1 MHRFRKA
8 VQQQDQWRPGR
19 AGGDG
24 IEDEMRRNS
33 DLFLDGHGAILDG
46 QSGQSMV
53 RHIQRGG
60 RNCATLE
67 KCCIGSRIEARGD
80 GRLHYLRSILFDA
93 AVVILTLVIS
103 LSVPFMV
110 LFKAGSTTVRAV
122 SQVWA
127 NGIMFLMKYVVGLD
141 YRVEGREHVPDGP
154 CIIACNHQS
163 LWETAALCVIFPD
176 ASIVA
181 KKELRKLPL
190 VGWFLERY
198 PMILVDRSAG
208 RQALRQ
214 MVDEARRA
222 VGEGRKALL
231 FPQGTRQ
238 AIDEPMTFQSAG
250 ISALYTNLE
259 VPVVP
264 AACNSGL
271 FWGKKTLMMHSGT
284 ITLSFLPP
292 IPPGLPRK
300 EFQEKMERMIA
311 EEAKRLLTV
320 TEAKAAR

>member
-1 MHRFRKA
+1 MA
-8 VQQQDQWRPGR
+8 
-19 AGGDG
+19 
-24 IEDEMRRNS
+24 
-33 DLFLDGHGAILDG
+33 LFNA
-46 QSGQSMV
+46 SS
-53 RHIQRGG
+53 
-60 RNCATLE
+60 A
-67 KCCIGSRIEARGD
+67 
-80 GRLHYLRSILFDA
+80 
-93 AVVILTLVIS
+93 
-103 LSVPFMV
+103 
-110 LFKAGSTTVRAV
+110 TVRAV

-141 YRVEGREHVPDGP
+141 YRVEGRENVPDGP

-214 MVDEARRA
+214 MVDEAKRA
-222 VGEGRKALL
+222 VGEGRKVLL

-238 AIDEPMTFQSAG
+238 AIDEPVTFQSAG
-250 ISALYTNLE
+250 ISALYTNLD

-271 FWGKKTLMMHSGT
+271 FWGKKTLMMHSRHHHPVFSSADRAGPAAQGVSGKDGADDRGGGEPVAYGDRGEGGALARAAT
-284 ITLSFLPP
+284 QPAK
-292 IPPGLPRK
+292 G
-300 EFQEKMERMIA
+300 ERNARHQMNCAAIGA
-311 EEAKRLLTV
+311 
-320 TEAKAAR
+320 TEATPVASTNTNTGNSAVTIE

>member
-1 MHRFRKA
+1 M
-8 VQQQDQWRPGR
+8 
-19 AGGDG
+19 
-24 IEDEMRRNS
+24 
-33 DLFLDGHGAILDG
+33 
-46 QSGQSMV
+46 
-53 RHIQRGG
+53 
-60 RNCATLE
+60 
-67 KCCIGSRIEARGD
+67 
-80 GRLHYLRSILFDA
+80 HYLRSIVFDV
-93 AVVILTLVIS
+93 AVVILTLVVS
-103 LSVPFMV
+103 LTVPFLR
-110 LFKAGSTTVRAV
+110 LFNASSGTVRAV

-127 NGIMFLMKYVVGLD
+127 RGILLLMKFVVGLD
-141 YRVEGREHVPDGP
+141 YREQGRENVPDGP

-181 KKELRKLPL
+181 KKELRKRPI

-222 VGEGRKALL
+222 VGEGRKVLL

-238 AIDEPMTFQSAG
+238 AIDQPMTFQSAG
-250 ISALYTNLE
+250 LSALYTNLD

-264 AACNSGL
+264 TAHNSGL

-292 IPPGLPRK
+292 IAPGLPRK
-300 EFQEKMERMIA
+300 EFQEKMERMIS
-311 EEAKRLLTV
+311 EEASRLLKASEANV
-320 TEAKAAR
+320 T

>member
-1 MHRFRKA
+1 M
-8 VQQQDQWRPGR
+8 
-19 AGGDG
+19 
-24 IEDEMRRNS
+24 
-33 DLFLDGHGAILDG
+33 
-46 QSGQSMV
+46 
-53 RHIQRGG
+53 
-60 RNCATLE
+60 
-67 KCCIGSRIEARGD
+67 
-80 GRLHYLRSILFDA
+80 
-93 AVVILTLVIS
+93 
-103 LSVPFMV
+103 
-110 LFKAGSTTVRAV
+110 RAV

-238 AIDEPMTFQSAG
+238 AIDQPMTFQSAG
-250 ISALYTNLE
+250 IPHLHQPRSPRGAGG
-259 VPVVP
+259 VQFR
-264 AACNSGL
+264 L
-271 FWGKKTLMMHSGT
+271 FWGKKTLMMHSGHHHAV
-284 ITLSFLPP
+284 LSSADPAGP
-292 IPPGLPRK
+292 VAQGVA
-300 EFQEKMERMIA
+300 EKMERMIA